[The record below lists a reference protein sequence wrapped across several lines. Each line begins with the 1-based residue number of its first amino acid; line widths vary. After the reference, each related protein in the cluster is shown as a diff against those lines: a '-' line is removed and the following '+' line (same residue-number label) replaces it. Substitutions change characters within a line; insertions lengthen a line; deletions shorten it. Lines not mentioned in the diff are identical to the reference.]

1 MAKNIV
7 NASNF
12 YVANWLA
19 ELKFGPCSFCTPSM
33 WEMVRRQHPVF
44 ADPELQRLVQSSLSG
59 SGNLSGAA
67 HEGTIDF
74 AWRKNYK
81 PKVYVHL
88 L

>member
-44 ADPELQRLVQSSLSG
+44 ADPELQRLVQSSSSG
-59 SGNLSGAA
+59 SGNPSVSFGSSEILAPE
-67 HEGTIDF
+67 HVEI
-74 AWRKNYK
+74 
-81 PKVYVHL
+81 
-88 L
+88 

>member
-1 MAKNIV
+1 MAKSIV
-7 NASNF
+7 DAGNL

-19 ELKFGPCSFCTPSM
+19 ELKFGQCSFYTPSM